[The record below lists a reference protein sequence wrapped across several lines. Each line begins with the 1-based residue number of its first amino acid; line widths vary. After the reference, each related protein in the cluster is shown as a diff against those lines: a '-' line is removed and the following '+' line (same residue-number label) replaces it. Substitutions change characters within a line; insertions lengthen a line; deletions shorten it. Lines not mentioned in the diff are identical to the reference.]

1 VNRCNSS
8 DLDLGSGS
16 GYCTINGCE
25 LSDFSFSFFNMFLDN
40 ISISIPCISTYD
52 IFSLYHESYPMGTN
66 IISCPVS
73 PSIPISSPPQQKA
86 PSTQKQHLSPTLP
99 SSSSHTPYST
109 EWIRGCIHE
118 DPSLALCALKQWTHK
133 KQYHEVN
140 NNLIC
145 ELSYLTPDQVLE
157 VIKELKEPRLFVRG
171 TCGRKLSLKVGLTT
185 LGALEQHQADALVD
199 SGCEGL
205 VSTSNMYKNII
216 SPLDIYPVQYLYLTP
231 MVNPIRMVQLKKWS
245 HLLSPL
251 MTIPNGSTLVSP
263 T

>member
-1 VNRCNSS
+1 
-8 DLDLGSGS
+8 
-16 GYCTINGCE
+16 
-25 LSDFSFSFFNMFLDN
+25 
-40 ISISIPCISTYD
+40 
-52 IFSLYHESYPMGTN
+52 MGTN

-199 SGCEGL
+199 SGCEGSCIDIKYVQEHNIPTRHL
-205 VSTSNMYKNII
+205 PRPIPVFNTNGQSNQDGPIEEMVPLTLTINDHTKWIDLGVTNLGCGQLFLGHDWLKFHNPSIDWQMGLLQFNRCPTSCC
-216 SPLDIYPVQYLYLTP
+216 PVQT
-231 MVNPIRMVQLKKWS
+231 
-245 HLLSPL
+245 
-251 MTIPNGSTLVSP
+251 
-263 T
+263 